1 MAKKSAAG
9 TIRKKTVT
17 RGGKSY
23 SYWEARATVGYDP
36 GTGKQIQRSITGKTQ
51 REVSQKL
58 TDLLKSVKD
67 KNYTPPD
74 KRTVSSWLD
83 VWAAEYLGGVKPRTA
98 DSYKSMIERHI
109 KPALGALRLVDLR
122 DEEVQNFYNKLQKD
136 GLSPKTIKNI
146 HGTLHKALQQA
157 VKNRYIKF
165 NPSDSC
171 ELPKAEKVELRP
183 LDDDQIGQF
192 LRAVKGHRHEDLFVV
207 TLFTGMRQGEVCG
220 LMWDCVD
227 LEAGTILVKRQLQS
241 PRKKGDCY
249 YLATTKNGKGRS
261 LTIAPFVVAALRR
274 VKAAQ
279 MENRLKYGEVWE
291 DTGFVFTN
299 EIGQHLRPKGV
310 YDEFKRV
317 VEKMGCPGFRFH
329 DLRHSYAVASLR
341 SGDDVKTVQENLGH
355 ATAAFTLNTYAHVT
369 AQMKRDSAA
378 RMEEFIKAVNK

>member
-36 GTGKQIQRSITGKTQ
+36 GTGKQIQKSVTGKTQ

-58 TDLLKSVKD
+58 TELLKSVND
-67 KNYTPPD
+67 SSYTPPD
-74 KRTVSSWLD
+74 KRTVSSWAD
-83 VWAAEYLGGVKPRTA
+83 TWASEYLGGVKPRTA

-109 KPALGALRLVDLR
+109 KPSIGALRLVNLR
-122 DEEVQNFYNKLQKD
+122 GEDVQRFYNKLQKN

-157 VKNRYIKF
+157 VENRYIPF

-171 ELPKAEKVELRP
+171 KLPKAEKAEMKP
-183 LDDDQIGQF
+183 LDDNQIAQF
-192 LRAVKGHRHEDLFVV
+192 LRTVKGHRYEDLYIV

-227 LEAGTILVKRQLQS
+227 LDTGTILVKRQLQS
-241 PRKKGDCY
+241 PRKKGDGY
-249 YLATTKNGKGRS
+249 YLASTKNSKGRS
-261 LTIAPFVVAALRR
+261 LTVAPFVVAALRR
-274 VKAAQ
+274 VKVAQ
-279 MENRLKYGEVWE
+279 LENRLRYGEIWE

-310 YDEFKRV
+310 YDDFKKIM
-317 VEKMGCPGFRFH
+317 EQMGCPDVRFH

-341 SGDDVKTVQENLGH
+341 SGDDLKTVQENLGH

-369 AQMKRDSAA
+369 EQMKRDSAN
-378 RMEEFIKAVNK
+378 RMEQFIMAVNK

>member
-1 MAKKSAAG
+1 MAKKLAAG

-58 TDLLKSVKD
+58 TDLLKAVKD
-67 KNYTPPD
+67 NNYTPPD

-122 DEEVQNFYNKLQKD
+122 GEAVQNFYNKLRKD

-146 HGTLHKALQQA
+146 HGTLHKALQKA
-157 VKNRYIKF
+157 VENRYIQF

-171 ELPKAEKVELRP
+171 ELPKAEKAELKP

-241 PRKKGDCY
+241 PRKKGDGY
-249 YLATTKNGKGRS
+249 YLASTKNGKGRS
-261 LTIAPFVVAALRR
+261 LTVAPFVVAALRR
-274 VKAAQ
+274 VKAVQ

-341 SGDDVKTVQENLGH
+341 SGDDIKTVQENLGH

-369 AQMKRDSAA
+369 EQMKRDSAA
-378 RMEEFIKAVNK
+378 RMEQFIKAVNK

>member
-36 GTGKQIQRSITGKTQ
+36 GTGKQIQKSVTGKTQ

-58 TDLLKSVKD
+58 TALLKSVDD
-67 KNYTPPD
+67 KTYTPPD

-98 DSYKSMIERHI
+98 DSYKSIIERHI
-109 KPALGALRLVDLR
+109 KPSIGALRLVDLR
-122 DEEVQNFYNKLQKD
+122 GEDVQKFYNKLQKD

-146 HGTLHKALQQA
+146 HGTLHKALQKA
-157 VKNRYIKF
+157 TENRYIPF

-171 ELPKAEKVELRP
+171 ELPKAEKAEMKP
-183 LDDDQIGQF
+183 LDDNQIAQF
-192 LRAVKGHRHEDLFVV
+192 LRTVKGHRYEDLYIV

-241 PRKKGDCY
+241 PRKKGDEY
-249 YLATTKNGKGRS
+249 YLASTKNGKGRS
-261 LTIAPFVVAALRR
+261 LTVAPFVVAALRR
-274 VKAAQ
+274 VKVAQ
-279 MENRLKYGEVWE
+279 LENRLRYGEIWE

-310 YDEFKRV
+310 YDDFKKIM
-317 VEKMGCPGFRFH
+317 EQMGCPDVRFH

-341 SGDDVKTVQENLGH
+341 SGDDLKTVQENLGH

-369 AQMKRDSAA
+369 EQMKRDSAN
-378 RMEEFIKAVNK
+378 RMEQFIQAVNK

>member
-36 GTGKQIQRSITGKTQ
+36 GTGKQIQKSVTGKTQ

-58 TDLLKSVKD
+58 TELLKSVND
-67 KNYTPPD
+67 NSYTPTD

-83 VWAAEYLGGVKPRTA
+83 AWSVEYLGGVKPRTA

-109 KPALGALRLVDLR
+109 NPALGALRLVDLR
-122 DEEVQNFYNKLQKD
+122 GEDVQRFYNRLQKD

-157 VKNRYIKF
+157 VKNRYITF

-171 ELPKAEKVELRP
+171 ELPKAEKAELKP

-241 PRKKGDCY
+241 PRKKGDGY
-249 YLATTKNGKGRS
+249 YLASTKNGKGRS
-261 LTIAPFVVAALRR
+261 LTVAPFVVAALRR
-274 VKAAQ
+274 VKVAQ
-279 MENRLKYGEVWE
+279 LENRLKYGEVWE

-341 SGDDVKTVQENLGH
+341 SGDDIKTVQENLGH

-369 AQMKRDSAA
+369 EQMKRDSAA
-378 RMEEFIKAVNK
+378 RMEQFIKAVNK

>member
-51 REVSQKL
+51 KEVAQKL

-67 KNYTPPD
+67 NNYTPPD

-83 VWAAEYLGGVKPRTA
+83 AWAAEYMSGVKPRTA

-122 DEEVQNFYNKLQKD
+122 GEDVQRFYNKLQKD

-157 VKNRYIKF
+157 TENRYIPF

-171 ELPKAEKVELRP
+171 KLPKAEKAELKP

-241 PRKKGDCY
+241 PRKKGDGY

-261 LTIAPFVVAALRR
+261 LTVAPFVVAALRR
-274 VKAAQ
+274 VKVAQ
-279 MENRLKYGEVWE
+279 LENRLKYGEVWE

-341 SGDDVKTVQENLGH
+341 SGDDIKTVQENLGH

-369 AQMKRDSAA
+369 EQMKRDSAA
-378 RMEEFIKAVNK
+378 RMEQFIKAVNK